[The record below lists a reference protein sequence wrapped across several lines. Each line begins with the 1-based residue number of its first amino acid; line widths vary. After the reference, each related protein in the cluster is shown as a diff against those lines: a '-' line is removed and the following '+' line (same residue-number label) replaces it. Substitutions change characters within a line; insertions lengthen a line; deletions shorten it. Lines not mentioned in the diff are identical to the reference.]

1 VAELIWRL
9 RTYSRPAPGGR
20 HADLWWI
27 LVVGGAAALVVGW
40 ALTLSVQAACA
51 FVLVVAV
58 IAVHQY
64 DRRWGIAGMFA
75 LWFLVP
81 ALRRVFGLVTGYV
94 ETDPL
99 SLAPFLATGAIAA
112 LELASIHVPG
122 RVRRILLVAAG
133 GFAIGL
139 PVGLLAGPGSAVYAF
154 VAYLAGVSGAALGL
168 GERSSLGDSTLRR
181 VLLIG
186 IPPIAVYAVAQRLV
200 PLPSWDQAW
209 VDATGF
215 SSIGTGEAGSKVRVF
230 GTLNSPGTLAALLG
244 LSLLAFLS
252 VHRARLAS
260 IAGAGVVAV
269 ALALTFGR
277 GAWISLIIAALAH
290 VIVTRGRSA
299 RLVLGTGAI
308 IVTVTLALA
317 PVSPTAN
324 LVLERF
330 KSITDFRGDTSSNER
345 RATFREEFPRAA
357 QVPPGHGLGA
367 AGEAS
372 KLTGETFLRAP
383 DNGYLSLIYQL
394 GPVGFLLVLGALG
407 LVAKAAW
414 DGARARAPG
423 QELRQLLFAMLVFLL
438 AQLFFGDA
446 FYGIGG
452 VILWLIAGQVLA
464 YDFRLRSARAAA

>member
-9 RTYSRPAPGGR
+9 RAYSRPLPGGR
-20 HADLWWI
+20 YADLWWI

-40 ALTLSVQAACA
+40 ALTVSLQAACA
-51 FVLVVAV
+51 FALVVAV
-58 IAVHQY
+58 VAIHQY
-64 DRRWGIAGMFA
+64 DRRLGITAMFA
-75 LWFLVP
+75 LWLLVP
-81 ALRRVFGLVTGYV
+81 AVRRLFGLATGYV
-94 ETDPL
+94 DTDPL

-112 LELASIHVPG
+112 LELARVHVPS
-122 RVRRILLVAAG
+122 RIRRIFLVAAG

-139 PVGLLAGPGSAVYAF
+139 PVGLLGGSQSAVYAF
-154 VAYLAGVSGAALGL
+154 IAYLAGISGAALGFA
-168 GERSSLGDSTLRR
+168 ERSSDHDSTLRR
-181 VLLIG
+181 VLLFG
-186 IPPIAVYAVAQRLV
+186 VPPIAVYALLQRLL

-209 VDATGF
+209 IDATGF

-244 LSLLAFLS
+244 LTLLAFLS
-252 VHRARLAS
+252 VHRARLAT
-260 IAGAGVVAV
+260 IAGAAVVAV

-277 GAWISLIIAALAH
+277 GAWISLIVAGLAH

-299 RLVLGTGAI
+299 RLVLGTGAV
-308 IVTVTLALA
+308 IVTVTLALS

-345 RATFREEFPRAA
+345 RATFRQEFPKAA
-357 QVPPGHGLGA
+357 QVLPGNGLGT

-372 KLTGETFLRAP
+372 KLTGESLLRAP
-383 DNGYLSLIYQL
+383 DNGYLALIYQV
-394 GPVGFLLVLGALG
+394 GPVGFLLVLGVLG
-407 LVAKAAW
+407 IVAKAAW
-414 DGARARAPG
+414 EGARARAPG
-423 QELRQLLFAMLVFLL
+423 QELRELVFAMLVFLM

-452 VILWLIAGQVLA
+452 VILWFIAGQVLA
-464 YDFRLRSARAAA
+464 YDFRLRSARAAV